1 MLKERDA
8 QVVSFKL
15 VEMDY
20 KYFDEVIDKLIDLEK
35 LGILRFSIAHLE
47 KLEDLKDWAR
57 FPNDFKYYLEKLG
70 HVTISF
76 EERYLMISTLV
87 EGISDDE
94 FEFFE
99 EWVCDKTL
107 RSNPNLLFV
116 IRDVN
121 STFYAYHL
129 DENPIKIYEYY
140 YSDKCYNNIFE
151 IIEEQVIATGEEWKK
166 YYLNKS

>member
-1 MLKERDA
+1 MN
-8 QVVSFKL
+8 
-15 VEMDY
+15 Y
-20 KYFDEVIDKLIDLEK
+20 KYFDEVLDKLFDLEK
-35 LGILRFSIAHLE
+35 LGILRFSIDKIDDLE
-47 KLEDLKDWAR
+47 GLKDWHR
-57 FPNDFKYYLEKLG
+57 FPNDFKYFLKKLG
-70 HVTISF
+70 NVTISF

-87 EGISDDE
+87 EEINEDE

-99 EWVCDKTL
+99 DWVNDKSL

-129 DENPIKIYEYY
+129 NENPVQIYEYY
-140 YSDKCYNNIFE
+140 YSNKSYNNIFE

-166 YYLNKS
+166 YYLNKSK